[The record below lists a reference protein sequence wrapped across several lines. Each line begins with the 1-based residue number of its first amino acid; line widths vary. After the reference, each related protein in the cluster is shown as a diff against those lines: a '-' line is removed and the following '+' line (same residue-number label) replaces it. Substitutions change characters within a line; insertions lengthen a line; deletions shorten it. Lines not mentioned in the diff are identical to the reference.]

1 MDLPNALQTHVRNR
15 AIRERADGLM
25 TMHARSGILRRNL
38 AAARGVT
45 CSLHDEARVS
55 SSKCQYQGS
64 ISPMARRQEMPAPSK
79 RRFLAWEPCLSPIQ
93 SISGQWAFAQV
104 HSAKY
109 KHRLMLARFE
119 RGRCGVEA
127 TLSRQGPLGHVQQAP
142 LSERGGMKSGPA
154 FGDSDAHKTPS
165 MTKAFRLAR
174 GCKAGRK
181 NPGAGGTGGKR
192 QEQHD
197 AQGLEMG
204 TDAVSD
210 VPAAH
215 HAIEMRHWP
224 CIGVDPG
231 HIIRAPSSK
240 STPIAAAIPLTSLA
254 SKRRAATGS
263 KRCHRS
269 CLTVMSSDSA
279 HRRCRHHHPGGMK
292 FSIRHES
299 G

>member
-1 MDLPNALQTHVRNR
+1 M
-15 AIRERADGLM
+15 
-25 TMHARSGILRRNL
+25 
-38 AAARGVT
+38 
-45 CSLHDEARVS
+45 
-55 SSKCQYQGS
+55 
-64 ISPMARRQEMPAPSK
+64 
-79 RRFLAWEPCLSPIQ
+79 
-93 SISGQWAFAQV
+93 
-104 HSAKY
+104 SAS
-109 KHRLMLARFE
+109 FE

-192 QEQHD
+192 QEQYD

-231 HIIRAPSSK
+231 HIIRAHSSK

-269 CLTVMSSDSA
+269 YLAVMSSYCA